1 MEPFV
6 THRGSAS
13 RLLDWTD
20 VNTDLIIPARY
31 LKKIERTGFGP
42 LLFADKRYVA
52 GGAPLAENP
61 EQHGALVVEFPLND
75 RSSDGATVLV
85 VGHNFGC
92 GSSREHA
99 VWAVMQAGF
108 RAVIA
113 RGTKVGFADI
123 FESNAFQNGLLAIEL
138 DEAQW
143 DAIANAARRN
153 PSATEV
159 TIDLREQTVRLHAH
173 VAASG
178 EPMDARFEFEIPE
191 THRHRLLHGLDSIAE
206 TLLHGD
212 AISRHEQHLPGWVV
226 CSAGRRNADRA
237 KPLCVPH
244 LTGRSAVVAA
254 EPISAQIPG
263 ASRIR

>member
-6 THRGSAS
+6 THRGRVA
-13 RLLDWTD
+13 LLDWTD

-42 LLFADKRYVA
+42 LLFADKRYAA

-61 EQHGALVVEFPLND
+61 AQHGPLVAEFPLND
-75 RSSDGATVLV
+75 RSVDGATVLV
-85 VGHNFGC
+85 VGQNFGC

-99 VWAVMQAGF
+99 VWAVMQGGF

-113 RGTKVGFADI
+113 RGIKVGFADI

-138 DEAQW
+138 NEAHW
-143 DAIANAARRN
+143 DAIANAARRHPGN
-153 PSATEV
+153 TEV
-159 TIDLREQTVRLHAH
+159 TIDLREQFVELHTH
-173 VAASG
+173 V
-178 EPMDARFEFEIPE
+178 DTRFKFEIPE
-191 THRHRLLHGLDSIAE
+191 AHRQRLLHGLDSIAE

-226 CSAGRRNADRA
+226 CSAG
-237 KPLCVPH
+237 
-244 LTGRSAVVAA
+244 
-254 EPISAQIPG
+254 
-263 ASRIR
+263 SR